1 MGCCGYGV
9 GVVRGVSLLLS
20 GLSWV
25 RLLVKL
31 EGVPCGGR
39 KGMPLGSVGV
49 CRRAQRVRLGAIA
62 MGGIC
67 TMSVLRHCNCQRSGG
82 VPMMSQRRMAWC
94 SVSIW
99 WRVMLFVAMRSGRLL
114 PRVRCSSV
122 SIAIVPHDQE
132 GAGASFCMA
141 MRLTLR

>member
-1 MGCCGYGV
+1 MGCSGYGV
-9 GVVRGVSLLLS
+9 GVVRGVLLLLS

-67 TMSVLRHCNCQRSGG
+67 TMSVLRHCNCQRSGD
-82 VPMMSQRRMAWC
+82 VPMMSQHRMAW
-94 SVSIW
+94 
-99 WRVMLFVAMRSGRLL
+99 
-114 PRVRCSSV
+114 
-122 SIAIVPHDQE
+122 
-132 GAGASFCMA
+132 
-141 MRLTLR
+141 